1 MCINNVSASIWAVL
15 MLCMALHSRIAS
27 AAADAPANV
36 SARSY
41 EDCKTSRMV
50 LSNNYEFKGLEVYK
64 FSRGTGSARDCSDQC
79 RRDTS
84 CYAFNYV
91 KLSKWC
97 YLGYTHSR
105 SLRYVANGKMASGY
119 RRCSAHSTNEEWIS
133 EIYTVAGAPSTLSA
147 TKTDTSASISYSVGA
162 AGNPVETYSV
172 KCVIFGLSCNN
183 AAIGTSLSYPRSTLS
198 IPVSGLSANTKYY
211 CYVVATNS
219 VGAVCSAALEVTTC
233 ATGVTC

>member
-1 MCINNVSASIWAVL
+1 MKTAKLQEWSFQITTSKIKCHKLCIYDLTVAIRLKCLDLFKAFSLFVFFSW
-15 MLCMALHSRIAS
+15 R
-27 AAADAPANV
+27 
-36 SARSY
+36 R
-41 EDCKTSRMV
+41 
-50 LSNNYEFKGLEVYK
+50 FKGLEVYK

-198 IPVSGLSANTKYY
+198 IPVSGLSANTEYY

-233 ATGVTC
+233 ATGEG